1 MKAFDLTGKKIL
13 ITGASSGI
21 GRQTAISV
29 SGAGGQLFITGQN
42 EGRLNDTLLSLE
54 GSGHVAIPANLT
66 DEKQLNLLVDSLVE
80 LNGVV
85 HCAGLTAHMPAQFIR
100 AKNISTLFDVNFNV
114 PLLLTARLLKK
125 KKFQK
130 SASIVFLS
138 SIASKY
144 PFFAGSIYS
153 STKAAI
159 EAYSRTLAVELA
171 PKKIRSNCILP
182 AMVKTEMVEETEKT
196 ISKEA
201 LDKMERMYPLGF
213 GEPVDVANAVIFF
226 LSDASKWITGAN
238 LALGGIQ

>member
-1 MKAFDLTGKKIL
+1 MKAFDLTGKTIL

-29 SGAGGQLFITGQN
+29 SEAGGQLFITGQN
-42 EGRLNDTLLSLE
+42 EERLNNTLSLLK
-54 GSGHVAIPANLT
+54 GKNHVAIPTNLT
-66 DEKQLNLLVDSLVE
+66 DEENLDKLIDSLTK

-85 HCAGLTAHMPAQFIR
+85 HCAGVTAHMPAQFIR
-100 AKNISTLFDVNFNV
+100 PKNIAALFDVNYNV
-114 PLLLTARLLKK
+114 PVLLNARLLKK
-125 KKFQK
+125 KILQNA
-130 SASIVFLS
+130 SSIVFLS
-138 SIASKY
+138 SIASKS

-153 STKAAI
+153 STKAAL
-159 EAYSRTLAVELA
+159 EAYSRILALELA

-182 AMVKTEMVEETEKT
+182 AIVKTEMIEETEKA
-196 ISKEA
+196 ISKES

-238 LALGGIQ
+238 LTLGGLQ